1 MKTAAK
7 EVGKPKSTTVRVSR
21 KVTKESNLTK
31 FSPSWVVLNGKDT
44 PGYKMELIGR
54 IREGVKKTDWK
65 QLIQY
70 IGSTEKEFE
79 HILPAS
85 ISSMQK
91 KTVYSKETSERIYE
105 LASLFGLGY
114 DVFDSKE
121 DFKKWLT
128 RKKYNIWVQ
137 KFASFYGYKYMSGNT
152 NGVQWFLIENEKN
165 TPIDLYDQVFNS

>member
-7 EVGKPKSTTVRVSR
+7 DLGKTKSTTERVSR
-21 KVTKESNLTK
+21 KVANESNLTK
-31 FSPSWVVLNGKDT
+31 FSPSWVVMNGKDA

-65 QLIQY
+65 QLIQFT
-70 IGSTEKEFE
+70 GSTEKEFE

-121 DFKKWLT
+121 DFKKWLMT
-128 RKKYNIWVQ
+128 PSRTLGNRIP
-137 KFASFYGYKYMSGNT
+137 FELLDSSFGFEM
-152 NGVQWFLIENEKN
+152 VENEIVRIQYN
-165 TPIDLYDQVFNS
+165 VYS

>member
-1 MKTAAK
+1 MSIKATVK
-7 EVGKPKSTTVRVSR
+7 HIEKPKRAIVSVSR
-21 KVTKESNLTK
+21 KANKDAVLTK
-31 FSPSWVVLNGKDT
+31 FSPSWVVQNGKDA

-70 IGSTEKEFE
+70 TGSTEKEFE

-105 LASLFGLGY
+105 LARLFGLGY

-121 DFKKWLT
+121 DFKKWLMT
-128 RKKYNIWVQ
+128 PLRTLGNKIP
-137 KFASFYGYKYMSGNT
+137 FELLDSSFGFEM
-152 NGVQWFLIENEKN
+152 VENEIVRIQYN
-165 TPIDLYDQVFNS
+165 VYS